1 MIFISRKHFE
11 EEVMQRIGKA
21 MDDEYN
27 RRRLCDLQE
36 QIDKLACRVNQLEY
50 MTGTPSKPPVS
61 GSVPVNLT
69 AVTE

>member
-27 RRRLCDLQE
+27 RRRLCGLE
-36 QIDKLACRVNQLEY
+36 ERIDKLDFRITRFEDELN
-50 MTGTPSKPPVS
+50 MRSKPPVS
-61 GSVPVNLT
+61 GSLPMI
-69 AVTE
+69 